1 VLSVA
6 DERGQEHHGILVE
19 RIHDS
24 LIITPRW
31 MPPPDERIT
40 HKTLSDI
47 QNLLQQFIF
56 YIVFSSLL

>member
-6 DERGQEHHGILVE
+6 DEGGQEHHGILVE

-40 HKTLSDI
+40 HKTLSDV
-47 QNLLQQFIF
+47 QNL
-56 YIVFSSLL
+56 FSVS

>member
-1 VLSVA
+1 MGVKTPKYFKVLSVA

-31 MPPPDERIT
+31 MPPP
-40 HKTLSDI
+40 
-47 QNLLQQFIF
+47 
-56 YIVFSSLL
+56 FSSLL